1 MSEPAKTILDVYNE
15 VLSFHA
21 ETRTEYQALHALA
34 LRSLT
39 SNDRIERLL
48 ERLQDRMT
56 QAEERISQLEIAT
69 KPKRKAKR

>member
-1 MSEPAKTILDVYNE
+1 MSNDAKTVLDVYNE
-15 VLSFHA
+15 VLAFHQ

-34 LRSLT
+34 LRNVT

-56 QAEERISQLEIAT
+56 KAEEDIAAL
-69 KPKRKAKR
+69 KAAFQSKQRKRK